1 MQEWL
6 LNKQIN
12 NSDDIEFINGCGI
25 KYSVNDPLIIDNND
39 SGWRDASTGYSIPT
53 PTMRV
58 VFDVSSKR
66 DLLSL
71 KLKYG
76 DMLKALT
83 IIAYPGLPD

>member
-25 KYSVNDPLIIDNND
+25 EYTVTDTALLGPTD
-39 SGWRDASTGYSIPT
+39 SGWCDASTGYRIPT
-53 PTMRV
+53 PTMRATFNV
-58 VFDVSSKR
+58 VSRR

-76 DMLKALT
+76 DMIEAQT
-83 IIAYPGLPD
+83 IIAYPGLPE